1 MSDIFVGRQP
11 IYNQNLDVYGYELLF
26 RNSENNAASFGEL
39 TADAA
44 TSTIIANSFL
54 EFGLETLVGKQLAF
68 INLTE
73 KFFLEEDALPISPEQ
88 VILEILEDIPV
99 TPELV
104 AAVKRLSAQGFTIA
118 LDDYIYNSDHKE
130 LLEIVDI
137 IKIDIMQLT
146 AQELVEHVNIFKP
159 YKAKLLAEKIET
171 RDEFESCV
179 ELGFDY
185 FQGYFLSR
193 PNIVSGTSLPT
204 NKMAA
209 LNLLSVLQDDSSETA
224 DLENIIS
231 NDVAI
236 SYKLLKCINSAF
248 YSMPHK
254 VESIKQAIVFLGRK
268 QLGSLASML
277 ALTNADDI
285 PEELIRLTM
294 TRAKMCELLAVSVGI
309 KSTEAYF
316 TVGLLSALDLIMGR
330 ELAEL
335 IKSLPLSEEIIAAL
349 LEREGRLGEALSCVI
364 AYEFSDFQN
373 SVFGDVQPNDI
384 VSANVESLN
393 WANQVI
399 TAA

>member
-193 PNIVSGTSLPT
+193 PNIV
-204 NKMAA
+204 
-209 LNLLSVLQDDSSETA
+209 
-224 DLENIIS
+224 
-231 NDVAI
+231 
-236 SYKLLKCINSAF
+236 
-248 YSMPHK
+248 
-254 VESIKQAIVFLGRK
+254 
-268 QLGSLASML
+268 
-277 ALTNADDI
+277 
-285 PEELIRLTM
+285 
-294 TRAKMCELLAVSVGI
+294 
-309 KSTEAYF
+309 
-316 TVGLLSALDLIMGR
+316 
-330 ELAEL
+330 
-335 IKSLPLSEEIIAAL
+335 
-349 LEREGRLGEALSCVI
+349 
-364 AYEFSDFQN
+364 
-373 SVFGDVQPNDI
+373 
-384 VSANVESLN
+384 
-393 WANQVI
+393 
-399 TAA
+399 